1 MTDLTADA
9 ASPDPAAVEPRGAGF
24 VGASTVEAYDEL
36 RDALQSPGAPLAPPS
51 PHWQT
56 FFDAL
61 GPAARA
67 GMASELAAR
76 AARVQRRVR
85 EDGASYNVY
94 AQGSDDGSREWPL
107 QLLPFIVSAGE
118 WAAIERGVAQRA
130 RLLNATLA
138 DVYGPQT
145 LLREAVLPPSLVFAH
160 PQYLRPVHGVAPAGG
175 VHLHVAAFDIAR
187 GPRGRWWVLS
197 QRLQAPSGLGYL
209 LENRL
214 LVAQEFPE
222 AFAELRVQRVAAA
235 FGGLLNALRALSPAG
250 ERSRIVLLT
259 PGPLHE
265 TYFEQVFLARYL
277 GISLV
282 EGYDLTV
289 RDRQLFLKTLQGLER
304 VHVVLRRVDDE
315 WLDPL
320 ELRPDS
326 ALGVPG
332 LLQALRAG
340 EVVVAN
346 APGAGVLESPGLAAF
361 WPGVA
366 KRLLG
371 EELLLPAST
380 HWWCG
385 EDSVWQAQRARL
397 PEFVVAATFPASATT
412 QGFEP
417 VVAADLDPTQLA
429 ALGARVD
436 ADPAAFTLQAR
447 VLPSH
452 TPMWDGAAV
461 DLRAAVLRVFALAD
475 GRGGWRVLPGG
486 MARVASRKPGPQAAE
501 VPPPPPEEGE
511 SIGKATL
518 TRERGLDPWLSMQ
531 HGSASADL
539 WVMTEGVVDATS
551 LLAPPLSAVDL
562 QDLQRTVTSRAAEN
576 LFWLGRYTERAEFV
590 VGVVRLALERLRSA
604 SPPVREWL
612 GQLVA
617 RHGLVPEGTPTPTQ
631 SLRVFERA
639 LAHGL
644 PATAGVCS
652 VGFNLRALV
661 ACAQSLRERLSPDHW
676 RLIQE
681 LDNHF
686 EQHIASALALSAR
699 EGGAAPVADVTGV
712 LGRTTVHLSAV
723 TGAQT
728 DRMVRDDG
736 WRLLSVGRQIERL
749 DTLCHALARGLEAG
763 LANSDEGFDL
773 LLGLFDS
780 VITYR
785 ARFQARREM
794 LPLLD
799 LLVFD
804 TDSTRSVA
812 WVARTLRDRL
822 RKLARHDGAW
832 AYEVTDPLPAPE
844 TWSIEQMAGLDA
856 SGRPAELIAA
866 LDGTV
871 AAVREL
877 SAAIGNHLFAHV
889 VGADRSVWQ

>member
-1 MTDLTADA
+1 MTDQPADRPA
-9 ASPDPAAVEPRGAGF
+9 PAADG
-24 VGASTVEAYDEL
+24 
-36 RDALQSPGAPLAPPS
+36 DAVW
-51 PHWQT
+51 HT
-56 FFDAL
+56 FFRTL
-61 GPAARA
+61 GDNTSVLPE
-67 GMASELAAR
+67 ELAAR

-85 EDGASYNVY
+85 EDGATYNVH
-94 AQGSDDGSREWPL
+94 APEGEASRAWPL
-107 QLLPFIVSAGE
+107 QLLPFIIDAEE
-118 WAAIERGVAQRA
+118 WAAIERGVIQRA
-130 RLLNATLA
+130 RLLDATLA
-138 DVYGPQT
+138 DVYGAQT
-145 LLREAVLPPSLVFAH
+145 LLRDALLPPSLVFAH
-160 PQYLRPVHGVAPAGG
+160 PQYLRPAHGIVPPGG

-187 GPRGRWWVLS
+187 GPEGCWWVLA

-214 LVAQEFPE
+214 IIAREFPE
-222 AFAELRVQRVAAA
+222 AFAELHVQRVASA
-235 FGGLLNALRALSPAG
+235 FQGFLEALRTLAPAG
-250 ERSRIVLLT
+250 ERARIVLLT

-277 GISLV
+277 GITLV
-282 EGYDLTV
+282 EGSDLTV
-289 RDRQLFLKTLQGLER
+289 RERQVFLKTLQGLER

-320 ELRPDS
+320 ELRADS

-340 EVVVAN
+340 EVVLAN

-371 EELLLPAST
+371 EELALPAST

-397 PEFVVAATFPASATT
+397 AEFVVAPTFPSSAAS

-417 VVAADLDPTQLA
+417 VVAADLNAPARA
-429 ALGARVD
+429 ALSARID

-452 TPMWDGAAV
+452 TPAWEGSAIEP
-461 DLRAAVLRVFALAD
+461 RPAVLRVFALTD

-486 MARVASRKPGPQAAE
+486 MARVASR
-501 VPPPPPEEGE
+501 
-511 SIGKATL
+511 
-518 TRERGLDPWLSMQ
+518 REKNLDPWLSMQ

-539 WVMTEGVVDATS
+539 WVIARGHVDTTS
-551 LLAPPLSAVDL
+551 LLGAPLSVADL
-562 QDLQRTVTSRAAEN
+562 QEQQRTVTSRAAEN
-576 LFWLGRYTERAEFV
+576 LYWLGRYTERAEFT
-590 VGVVRLALERLRSA
+590 VGLGRLALETLRSA
-604 SPPVREWL
+604 PAPVREWL
-612 GQLVA
+612 GDLVA
-617 RHGLVPEGTPTPTQ
+617 RQALVPDGTPTPNQ

-639 LAHGL
+639 LVHAL
-644 PATAGVCS
+644 PAASGVTS

-661 ACAQSLRERLSPDHW
+661 NCAQALRERLSPDHW
-676 RLIQE
+676 QLIQE
-681 LDNHF
+681 LDDHF
-686 EQHIASALALSAR
+686 EQHVASALAQSAR
-699 EGGAAPVADVTGV
+699 QGGVAPVADVVGV
-712 LGRTTVHLSAV
+712 LGRTTLHLAAV

-736 WRLLSVGRQIERL
+736 WRLLSVGRQVERL
-749 DTLCHALARGLEAG
+749 NTLCHALARGLELG
-763 LANSDEGFDL
+763 LHDSDEGFVL

-804 TDSTRSVA
+804 TDSTRALA
-812 WVARTLRDRL
+812 WVVRTLRDRL

-832 AYEVTDPLPAPE
+832 AYEITDTLPAPE
-844 TWSIEQMAGLDA
+844 TWAIDEMAQLDA
-856 SGRPAELIAA
+856 NGRPVALIAA
-866 LDGTV
+866 LHQVVV
-871 AAVREL
+871 AVCEL
-877 SAAIGNHLFAHV
+877 SDAIGNRLFAHV
-889 VGADRSVWQ
+889 AGPDRSVWQ

>member
-1 MTDLTADA
+1 MTDPDAQRPDAPGPLRIADA
-9 ASPDPAAVEPRGAGF
+9 GALDAF
-24 VGASTVEAYDEL
+24 DEL
-36 RDALQSPGAPLAPPS
+36 RGTLQPQDALLV
-51 PHWQT
+51 PHWER
-56 FFDAL
+56 FLSVL
-61 GPAARA
+61 GAAAAA
-67 GMASELAAR
+67 GEGGASGELAAR

-85 EDGASYNVY
+85 EDGASYNVH
-94 AQGSDDGSREWPL
+94 AEGGDGSREWPL
-107 QLLPFIVSAGE
+107 QPLPFIVDADE
-118 WAAIERGVAQRA
+118 WAAIEHGVTQRA

-145 LLREAVLPPSLVFAH
+145 LLHDAVLPPSLVFAH
-160 PQYLRPVHGVAPAGG
+160 PQYLRPVHGVAPAAG

-187 GPRGRWWVLS
+187 GPEGRWWVLS

-214 LVAQEFPE
+214 LVSHEFPE
-222 AFAELRVQRVAAA
+222 AFGELRVQRVAAA
-235 FGGLLNALRALSPAG
+235 FSGLLSALRAMSPAG
-250 ERSRIVLLT
+250 DRSHIVLLT

-277 GISLV
+277 GITLV
-282 EGYDLTV
+282 EGNDLTV
-289 RDRQLFLKTLQGLER
+289 RDRQLFLKTMQGLER

-320 ELRPDS
+320 ELRSDS

-340 EVVVAN
+340 EVVLAN
-346 APGAGVLESPGLAAF
+346 TPGAGVLESPGLAAF

-366 KRLLG
+366 RRLLG

-417 VVAADLDPTQLA
+417 VVAADLDPAQQA

-436 ADPAAFTLQAR
+436 ADPSAFTLQAR

-452 TPMWDGAAV
+452 TPVWDGSAI
-461 DLRAAVLRVFALAD
+461 DLRAAVLRVFALTD
-475 GRGGWRVLPGG
+475 GRGGWHVLPGG
-486 MARVASRKPGPQAAE
+486 MARVASR
-501 VPPPPPEEGE
+501 
-511 SIGKATL
+511 
-518 TRERGLDPWLSMQ
+518 RERGLDPWLSMQ

-539 WVMTEGVVDATS
+539 WVLTRGEVDATS
-551 LLAPPLSAVDL
+551 LLPSPLSSADL
-562 QDLQRTVTSRAAEN
+562 LEQQRTVTSRAAEN
-576 LFWLGRYTERAEFV
+576 LFWLGRYTERAEFA
-590 VGVVRLALERLRSA
+590 VGLVRLALETLRSA
-604 SPPVREWL
+604 TPPVREWID
-612 GQLVA
+612 QLVR
-617 RHGLVPEGTPTPTQ
+617 RHALVPEGTPTPAQ

-639 LAHGL
+639 LAHAL
-644 PATAGVCS
+644 PAASGVTS

-681 LDNHF
+681 LDDHF
-686 EQHIASALALSAR
+686 EQHIGSALALSAL
-699 EGGAAPVADVTGV
+699 EGGVAPVADVVGV
-712 LGRTTVHLSAV
+712 LGRTAMHLAAV

-736 WRLLSVGRQIERL
+736 WRLLSVGRQVERL

-763 LANSDEGFDL
+763 LAANDEGFDL

-780 VITYR
+780 LITYR

-844 TWSIEQMAGLDA
+844 TWQVQQMARLDA
-856 SGRPAELIAA
+856 GGRPAEMVAA
-866 LDGTV
+866 LDRTV
-871 AAVREL
+871 AAAREL
-877 SAAIGNHLFAHV
+877 SDAIGNHLFAHV
-889 VGADRSVWQ
+889 AGADRSVWQ

>member
-1 MTDLTADA
+1 MTDLTAEEPSPQPAGAQRFA
-9 ASPDPAAVEPRGAGF
+9 ATQTLEG
-24 VGASTVEAYDEL
+24 YDEL
-36 RDALQSPGAPLAPPS
+36 RRTLRSAGASPLA

-61 GPAARA
+61 GPDLAAGGAR
-67 GMASELAAR
+67 GELASR
-76 AARVQRRVR
+76 AARVQRRVV
-85 EDGASYNVY
+85 EDGATYNVH
-94 AQGSDDGSREWPL
+94 AQDGGASREWPL
-107 QLLPFIVSAGE
+107 QLLPFIIDADE
-118 WAAIERGVAQRA
+118 WSAIERGVAQRA

-160 PQYLRPVHGVAPAGG
+160 PQYLRPAHGVVPAGG

-187 GPRGRWWVLS
+187 GPEGRWWVLS

-214 LVAQEFPE
+214 VVAQEFPE
-222 AFAELRVQRVAAA
+222 AFTELRVQRVAAA
-235 FGGLLNALRALSPAG
+235 FGALLNALRALSSAG
-250 ERSRIVLLT
+250 ERARIVLLT
-259 PGPLHE
+259 PGPMHE

-282 EGYDLTV
+282 EGSDLTV
-289 RDRQLFLKTLQGLER
+289 RDRQVFLKTMQGLER

-340 EVVVAN
+340 EVVLAN

-397 PEFVVAATFPASATT
+397 SEFVVAATFPSSATT

-417 VVAADLDPTQLA
+417 VVAADLGSAQQA
-429 ALGARVD
+429 ALSARVD
-436 ADPAAFTLQAR
+436 SDPAAFTLQAR

-452 TPMWDGAAV
+452 TPVWDGGAV
-461 DLRAAVLRVFALAD
+461 DLRAAVLRVFALSD
-475 GRGGWRVLPGG
+475 SRGGWQVLPGG
-486 MARVASRKPGPQAAE
+486 MARVAAR
-501 VPPPPPEEGE
+501 
-511 SIGKATL
+511 
-518 TRERGLDPWLSMQ
+518 RERGLDPWLSMQ

-539 WVMTEGVVDATS
+539 WVITRGEVDHTS
-551 LLAPPLSAVDL
+551 LLPAPLSVTDL
-562 QDLQRTVTSRAAEN
+562 QDQQRTVTSRAAEN

-590 VGVVRLALERLRSA
+590 VGVVRMAMETLRSA
-604 SPPVREWL
+604 GAPVREWM
-612 GQLVA
+612 GQLVE
-617 RHGLVPEGTPTPTQ
+617 RHALVPEGTPTPLQ

-644 PATAGVCS
+644 PAAAGVTS
-652 VGFNLRALV
+652 LGFDLRALV

-681 LDNHF
+681 LDDHF
-686 EQHIASALALSAR
+686 EDGIAAALALSAL
-699 EGGAAPVADVTGV
+699 EGGVAPVSDVASV
-712 LGRTTVHLSAV
+712 LGHTATQLGAV

-763 LANSDEGFDL
+763 LADSDEGFDL
-773 LLGLFDS
+773 LLRLFDS

-785 ARFQARREM
+785 ARFQGRREM

-812 WVARTLRDRL
+812 WVVRTLRDRL

-832 AYEVTDPLPAPE
+832 AYEVTDPLPTPD
-844 TWSIEQMAGLDA
+844 TWSIEQMAELDA
-856 SGRPAELIAA
+856 NGRPADLIAA
-866 LDGTV
+866 LHHMVD
-871 AAVREL
+871 AVREL
-877 SAAIGNHLFAHV
+877 SDAIGNHLFAHV

>member
-1 MTDLTADA
+1 MTDTSADA
-9 ASPDPAAVEPRGAGF
+9 QGDDAPSTLHVVDASPP
-24 VGASTVEAYDEL
+24 EAFDEL
-36 RDALQSPGAPLAPPS
+36 RGGWQPLGAPISPIV
-51 PHWQT
+51 PHWQR
-56 FFDAL
+56 FFAAL
-61 GPAARA
+61 DQSASA
-67 GMASELAAR
+67 GSELSAR

-85 EDGASYNVY
+85 EDGASYNVH
-94 AQGSDDGSREWPL
+94 ASGSDESREWPL
-107 QLLPFIVSAGE
+107 QLLPFILGADE

-130 RLLNATLA
+130 RLLDATLA

-145 LLREAVLPPSLVFAH
+145 LLRDAVLPPSLVFAH
-160 PQYLRPVHGVAPAGG
+160 PQYLRPMHGIKPRGG

-187 GPRGRWWVLS
+187 GPEGRWWVLS

-214 LVAQEFPE
+214 LVSQEFPE
-222 AFAELRVQRVAAA
+222 AFAELHVQRVAAA
-235 FGGLLNALRALSPAG
+235 FSGLLNTLRALGPAG
-250 ERSRIVLLT
+250 DRSRIVLLT
-259 PGPLHE
+259 PGPAHE

-282 EGYDLTV
+282 EGNDLTV
-289 RDRQLFLKTLQGLER
+289 RDRQLHLKTMQGLER
-304 VHVVLRRVDDE
+304 VHGVLRRVDDE

-320 ELRPDS
+320 ELRSDS

-340 EVVVAN
+340 EVVLAN
-346 APGAGVLESPGLAAF
+346 PPGAGVLESPGLAAF

-366 KRLLG
+366 QRLLG

-397 PEFVVAATFPASATT
+397 SEFVVAATFPASATT

-417 VVAADLDPTQLA
+417 VVAADLDAARRA
-429 ALGARVD
+429 ALSARVD
-436 ADPAAFTLQAR
+436 ADPSAFTLQAR
-447 VLPSH
+447 VLPSY
-452 TPMWDGAAV
+452 TPVWDGNAI
-461 DLRAAVLRVFALAD
+461 DLRAAVLRVFALSD
-475 GRGGWRVLPGG
+475 GRGGWQVLPGG
-486 MARVASRKPGPQAAE
+486 MARVAAR
-501 VPPPPPEEGE
+501 
-511 SIGKATL
+511 
-518 TRERGLDPWLSMQ
+518 RERGLDPWLSMQ

-539 WVMTEGVVDATS
+539 WVMTHDAVDTTS
-551 LLAPPLSAVDL
+551 LLPPPLSASDL
-562 QDLQRTVTSRAAEN
+562 TEQQRTVTSRAAEN

-590 VGVVRLALERLRSA
+590 VGLVRMALETLRSA
-604 SPPVREWL
+604 SAPVREWL
-612 GQLVA
+612 GELVQ
-617 RHGLVPEGTPTPTQ
+617 RHGLVPEGTPTPLQ

-639 LAHGL
+639 LAHAL
-644 PATAGVCS
+644 PAAAGATS

-661 ACAQSLRERLSPDHW
+661 TCGQSLRERLSPDHW
-676 RLIQE
+676 RLLQE
-681 LDNHF
+681 LDDHF

-699 EGGAAPVADVTGV
+699 EGGAAPVADVVGV
-712 LGRTTVHLSAV
+712 LGRTATHLAAV

-736 WRLLSVGRQIERL
+736 WRLMSVGRQVERL
-749 DTLCHALARGLEAG
+749 DTLCHALARGLDMG
-763 LANSDEGFDL
+763 LASSDEGFDL

-780 VITYR
+780 MITYR

-832 AYEVTDPLPAPE
+832 AYEVTDPLPVPE
-844 TWSIEQMAGLDA
+844 TWSVEQMAQLDA

-866 LDGTV
+866 LHRTV
-871 AAVREL
+871 AATREL
-877 SAAIGNHLFAHV
+877 SDAIGNHLFAHV
-889 VGADRSVWQ
+889 AGADRAVWQ

>member
-1 MTDLTADA
+1 MTDLTAD
-9 ASPDPAAVEPRGAGF
+9 DPAAGPTPAGLRLAG
-24 VGASTVEAYDEL
+24 VVTPEAYDEM
-36 RDALQSPGAPLAPPS
+36 RRALPAPGSARAPPA

-61 GPAARA
+61 GGPAPWS
-67 GMASELAAR
+67 GELAAR

-85 EDGASYNVY
+85 EDGASYNVH
-94 AQGSDDGSREWPL
+94 APGHDGSREWPL
-107 QLLPFIVSAGE
+107 QLLPFIVEADE
-118 WAAIERGVAQRA
+118 WQAIERGVTQRA

-138 DVYGPQT
+138 DIYGAQA

-160 PQYLRPVHGVAPAGG
+160 PQYLRPVHGVTPHGG
-175 VHLHVAAFDIAR
+175 VHLHMAAFDLAR
-187 GPRGRWWVLS
+187 GPEGRWWVLA

-222 AFAELRVQRVAAA
+222 AFDALRVQRVAAA
-235 FGGLLNALRALSPAG
+235 FGGLLSALRQLSPAG
-250 ERSRIVLLT
+250 ERARIVLLT

-282 EGYDLTV
+282 EGSDLTV
-289 RDRQLFLKTLQGLER
+289 RDRQLFLKTMQGLER

-340 EVVVAN
+340 EVVLAN
-346 APGAGVLESPGLAAF
+346 TPGAGALESPGLAAF

-366 KRLLG
+366 QRLLG

-385 EDSVWQAQRARL
+385 EDAVWQAQRARL
-397 PEFVVAATFPASATT
+397 SEFVVAATFPASATT

-417 VVAADLDPTQLA
+417 VVAGELDAAQQA

-452 TPMWDGAAV
+452 TPVWEGSTV
-461 DLRAAVLRVFALAD
+461 DLRAAVLRVFALTD

-486 MARVASRKPGPQAAE
+486 MTRVAAR
-501 VPPPPPEEGE
+501 
-511 SIGKATL
+511 
-518 TRERGLDPWLSMQ
+518 RERGLDPWLSMQ

-539 WVMTEGVVDATS
+539 WVMTRGAVDATS
-551 LLAPPLSAVDL
+551 LLPPPLSAADL
-562 QDLQRTVTSRAAEN
+562 QDQQRTVTSRAAEN

-590 VGVVRLALERLRSA
+590 VGLVRLALERLRSA
-604 SPPVREWL
+604 SPAVREWL
-612 GQLVA
+612 GALVQ
-617 RHGLVPEGTPTPTQ
+617 RHALVPEGTPTPLQ

-644 PATAGVCS
+644 PAAAEVTS

-676 RLIQE
+676 RLIHE
-681 LDNHF
+681 LDDHF
-686 EQHIASALALSAR
+686 EQHIASALALSSR
-699 EGGAAPVADVTGV
+699 EGGLAPVADVVGV
-712 LGRTTVHLSAV
+712 RGRTATHLSAV

-749 DTLCHALARGLEAG
+749 DTLCQALARGLEAG
-763 LANSDEGFDL
+763 LADQDDGFDL
-773 LLGLFDS
+773 LLALFDDT
-780 VITYR
+780 ITYR

-812 WVARTLRDRL
+812 WVVRTLRDRL

-832 AYEVTDPLPAPE
+832 AYEVTDPLPTPE
-844 TWSIEQMAGLDA
+844 TWDIERMAELDA
-856 SGRPAELIAA
+856 RGRPAELIAA
-866 LDGTV
+866 LDRMV
-871 AAVREL
+871 EAVREL
-877 SAAIGNHLFAHV
+877 SDAIGNHLFAHV
-889 VGADRSVWQ
+889 AGADHSVWL

>member
-1 MTDLTADA
+1 
-9 ASPDPAAVEPRGAGF
+9 
-24 VGASTVEAYDEL
+24 
-36 RDALQSPGAPLAPPS
+36 
-51 PHWQT
+51 
-56 FFDAL
+56 
-61 GPAARA
+61 
-67 GMASELAAR
+67 
-76 AARVQRRVR
+76 QRRVR

-94 AQGSDDGSREWPL
+94 AQGSDASREWPL
-107 QLLPFIVSAGE
+107 QLLPFIVGAGE
-118 WAAIERGVAQRA
+118 WAAIERGVVQRT

-160 PQYLRPVHGVAPAGG
+160 PQYLRPAHGVVPHGG

-187 GPRGRWWVLS
+187 GPEGRWWVLS

-235 FGGLLNALRALSPAG
+235 FGGLLNGLRALSPAG

-282 EGYDLTV
+282 EGHDLTV
-289 RDRQLFLKTLQGLER
+289 RDRQLFLKTMQGLER

-320 ELRPDS
+320 ELRSDS

-366 KRLLG
+366 ERLLQ
-371 EELLLPAST
+371 EPLLLPAST

-397 PEFVVAATFPASATT
+397 REFVVAATFPASATT
-412 QGFEP
+412 QGLEP

-429 ALGARVD
+429 ALSARVD

-452 TPMWDGAAV
+452 TPIWDGAAI

-475 GRGGWRVLPGG
+475 GHGGWRVLPGG
-486 MARVASRKPGPQAAE
+486 MARVAAR
-501 VPPPPPEEGE
+501 
-511 SIGKATL
+511 
-518 TRERGLDPWLSMQ
+518 RERGLDPWLSMQ

-539 WVMTEGVVDATS
+539 WVMTDGVVDATS
-551 LLAPPLSAVDL
+551 LLAPPLSAADL
-562 QDLQRTVTSRAAEN
+562 QDQQRTVTSRAAEN

-617 RHGLVPEGTPTPTQ
+617 RHGLVPEGTPTATQ

-644 PATAGVCS
+644 PAAAGVTS

-686 EQHIASALALSAR
+686 EQHIASALAPSAR
-699 EGGAAPVADVTGV
+699 AGGVAPVADVTGV
-712 LGRTTVHLSAV
+712 LGRTTMHLSAV

-763 LANSDEGFDL
+763 LATSDEGFDL

-804 TDSTRSVA
+804 TDNTRSLA
-812 WVARTLRDRL
+812 WVVRTLRDRL

-866 LDGTV
+866 LHGTV
-871 AAVREL
+871 DAVREL

-889 VGADRSVWQ
+889 AGADRSVWQ

>member
-1 MTDLTADA
+1 MSEPTADESLP
-9 ASPDPAAVEPRGAGF
+9 ASAPDTRRAHWAAVGTF
-24 VGASTVEAYDEL
+24 EAYDEL
-36 RDALQSPGAPLAPPS
+36 RNVLQAPGAASAAPTS
-51 PHWQT
+51 HWAS

-61 GPAARA
+61 GPGGPRDSAA
-67 GMASELAAR
+67 ELAAR

-85 EDGASYNVY
+85 EDGVTYNVH
-94 AQGSDDGSREWPL
+94 AEEGTEASREWPL
-107 QLLPFIVSAGE
+107 QLLPFIIDADQ
-118 WAAIERGVAQRA
+118 WAAIERGVMQRA

-138 DVYGPQT
+138 DVYGAQT

-160 PQYLRPVHGVAPAGG
+160 PQYLRPVHGVVPLGG
-175 VHLHVAAFDIAR
+175 VHLHMAAFDIAR
-187 GPRGRWWVLS
+187 GPEGRWWVLS

-222 AFAELRVQRVAAA
+222 AFDALHVQRVAGA

-250 ERSRIVLLT
+250 ERARIVLLT

-282 EGYDLTV
+282 EGSDLTV
-289 RDRQLFLKTLQGLER
+289 RDRQLFLKTMQGLER

-340 EVVVAN
+340 EVVLAN

-366 KRLLG
+366 ERLLG
-371 EELLLPAST
+371 ESLLLPAST

-397 PEFVVAATFPASATT
+397 SEFVVAATFPASATT

-417 VVAADLDPTQLA
+417 VIAADLDA
-429 ALGARVD
+429 ARQGALSARID
-436 ADPAAFTLQAR
+436 TDPAAFTLQAR

-452 TPMWDGAAV
+452 TPMWDGGAV

-475 GRGGWRVLPGG
+475 GRGGWQVLPGG
-486 MARVASRKPGPQAAE
+486 MARVAAR
-501 VPPPPPEEGE
+501 
-511 SIGKATL
+511 
-518 TRERGLDPWLSMQ
+518 RDRGLDPWLSMQ

-539 WVMTEGVVDATS
+539 WVITRGEVDRTS
-551 LLAPPLSAVDL
+551 LLRPPLSAADL
-562 QDLQRTVTSRAAEN
+562 QDQQRTVTSRAAEN

-590 VGVVRLALERLRSA
+590 VGVVRLALETLRSA
-604 SPPVREWL
+604 SPPVRDWL
-612 GQLVA
+612 GLLVQ
-617 RHGLVPEGTPTPTQ
+617 RHALVPEGTPTPLQ

-644 PATAGVCS
+644 PAAAGVNS

-681 LDNHF
+681 LDDHF
-686 EQHIASALALSAR
+686 EQHIASALALAA
-699 EGGAAPVADVTGV
+699 GGVAPVADVVGV
-712 LGRTTVHLSAV
+712 LGRTTMHLSAV

-749 DTLCHALARGLEAG
+749 DTLCHALACGLEAG
-763 LANSDEGFDL
+763 LAGSDEGFNL

-785 ARFQARREM
+785 ARFQGRREM

-812 WVARTLRDRL
+812 WVVRTLRDRL

-844 TWSIEQMAGLDA
+844 TWSIEQMAQLDA

-866 LDGTV
+866 LHHMV
-871 AAVREL
+871 IAVREL
-877 SAAIGNHLFAHV
+877 SDAIGNHLFAHV
-889 VGADRSVWQ
+889 SGADRSVWQ

>member
-1 MTDLTADA
+1 M
-9 ASPDPAAVEPRGAGF
+9 
-24 VGASTVEAYDEL
+24 
-36 RDALQSPGAPLAPPS
+36 
-51 PHWQT
+51 
-56 FFDAL
+56 
-61 GPAARA
+61 
-67 GMASELAAR
+67 
-76 AARVQRRVR
+76 
-85 EDGASYNVY
+85 
-94 AQGSDDGSREWPL
+94 
-107 QLLPFIVSAGE
+107 
-118 WAAIERGVAQRA
+118 
-130 RLLNATLA
+130 
-138 DVYGPQT
+138 
-145 LLREAVLPPSLVFAH
+145 
-160 PQYLRPVHGVAPAGG
+160 
-175 VHLHVAAFDIAR
+175 AAFDLAR
-187 GPRGRWWVLS
+187 GPEGRWWVLA

-222 AFAELRVQRVAAA
+222 AFDALRVQRVAAA
-235 FGGLLNALRALSPAG
+235 FGGLLSALRQLSPAG
-250 ERSRIVLLT
+250 ERARIVLLT

-282 EGYDLTV
+282 EGSDLTV
-289 RDRQLFLKTLQGLER
+289 RDRQLFLKTMQGLER

-340 EVVVAN
+340 EVVLAN
-346 APGAGVLESPGLAAF
+346 TPGAGALESPGLAAF

-366 KRLLG
+366 QRLLG

-385 EDSVWQAQRARL
+385 EDAVWQAQRARL
-397 PEFVVAATFPASATT
+397 SEFVVAATFPASATT

-417 VVAADLDPTQLA
+417 VVAGELDAAQQA

-452 TPMWDGAAV
+452 TPVWEGSTV
-461 DLRAAVLRVFALAD
+461 DLRAAVLRVFALTD

-486 MARVASRKPGPQAAE
+486 MTRVAAR
-501 VPPPPPEEGE
+501 
-511 SIGKATL
+511 
-518 TRERGLDPWLSMQ
+518 RERGLDPWLSMQ

-539 WVMTEGVVDATS
+539 WVMTRGAVDATS
-551 LLAPPLSAVDL
+551 LLPPPLSAADL
-562 QDLQRTVTSRAAEN
+562 QDQQRTVTSRAAEN

-590 VGVVRLALERLRSA
+590 VGLVRLALERLRSA
-604 SPPVREWL
+604 SPAVREWL
-612 GQLVA
+612 GALVQ
-617 RHGLVPEGTPTPTQ
+617 RHALVPEGTPTPLQ

-644 PATAGVCS
+644 PAAAEVTS

-676 RLIQE
+676 RLIHE
-681 LDNHF
+681 LDDHF
-686 EQHIASALALSAR
+686 EQHIASALALSSR
-699 EGGAAPVADVTGV
+699 EGGLAPVADVVGV
-712 LGRTTVHLSAV
+712 LGRTATHLSAV

-749 DTLCHALARGLEAG
+749 DTLCQALARGLEAG
-763 LANSDEGFDL
+763 LADQDDGFDL
-773 LLGLFDS
+773 LLALFDDT
-780 VITYR
+780 ITYR

-812 WVARTLRDRL
+812 WVVRTLRDRL

-832 AYEVTDPLPAPE
+832 AYEVTDPLPTPE
-844 TWSIEQMAGLDA
+844 TWDIERMAELDA
-856 SGRPAELIAA
+856 RGRPAELIAA
-866 LDGTV
+866 LDRMV
-871 AAVREL
+871 EAVREL
-877 SAAIGNHLFAHV
+877 SDAIGNHLFAHV
-889 VGADRSVWQ
+889 AGADRSVWL